1 MPLLPPQSPARVGE
15 EPAAVPV
22 MAMSLKSQ
30 SVALSV
36 PTLRVRWVP
45 RVSERTKM
53 RRTGEAPATV
63 RVPVMVWLALNVQP
77 IRPAAAGAV
86 RVKLLKVLAPVTT
99 CVTAVV
105 PVNDTL

>member
-1 MPLLPPQSPARVGE
+1 
-15 EPAAVPV
+15 
-22 MAMSLKSQ
+22 MSLKSQ

-53 RRTGEAPATV
+53 RRTVEAPATV
-63 RVPVMVWLALNVQP
+63 RVPVMVWLAPKTQP

-86 RVKLLKVLAPVTT
+86 RVRLLKVLTPVIERF
-99 CVTAVV
+99 TAVV
-105 PVNDTL
+105 PVKDTL